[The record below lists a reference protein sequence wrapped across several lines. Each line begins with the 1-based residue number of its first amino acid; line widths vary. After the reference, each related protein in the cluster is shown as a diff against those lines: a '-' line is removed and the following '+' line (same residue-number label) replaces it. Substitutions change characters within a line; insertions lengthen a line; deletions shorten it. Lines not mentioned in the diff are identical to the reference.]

1 MHTFTQTIEYAIV
14 IIQPNKISSTGLKK
28 LTKERTNPGAPTRK
42 QAPAREFEE
51 GAMSRKDSEV
61 LGNI

>member
-28 LTKERTNPGAPTRK
+28 LTKEGMITQVAAG
-42 QAPAREFEE
+42 E
-51 GAMSRKDSEV
+51 KDM
-61 LGNI
+61 